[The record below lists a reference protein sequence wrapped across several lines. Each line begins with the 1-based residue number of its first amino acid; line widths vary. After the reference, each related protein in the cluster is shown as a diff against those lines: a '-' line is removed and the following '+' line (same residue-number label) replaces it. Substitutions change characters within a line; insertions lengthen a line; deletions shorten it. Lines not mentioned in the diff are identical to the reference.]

1 MSMVS
6 ILLWLVIQ
14 YILKHADVDKTASA
28 CFFFVRFDVAAQ
40 SEIGN
45 LGRLQLKLELV
56 SYKRNKFGSEE
67 SAAAIGKG
75 IARKMP
81 SEKW

>member
-1 MSMVS
+1 LHWPAKRK
-6 ILLWLVIQ
+6 IR
-14 YILKHADVDKTASA
+14 KT
-28 CFFFVRFDVAAQ
+28 VAPQ

-45 LGRLQLKLELV
+45 LAGLQLKLQFV
-56 SYKRNKFGSEE
+56 SDKRNKFGSEE